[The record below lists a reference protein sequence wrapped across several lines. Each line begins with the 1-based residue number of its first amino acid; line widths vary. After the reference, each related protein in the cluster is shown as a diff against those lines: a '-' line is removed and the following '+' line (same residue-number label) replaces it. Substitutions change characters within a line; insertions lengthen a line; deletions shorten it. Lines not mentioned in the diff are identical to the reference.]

1 MPSTSEQALETTL
14 NDLAN
19 ARLRDRAPGLVD
31 YLMGFQL
38 VDSEEDGTRA
48 IGIFGFEIDDSIYYV
63 PAGFANGEVRGV
75 ESIYSV
81 DSDLF
86 MPLTEDWVNTLIR
99 RKSQK
104 LGDTDKRSMQQIG
117 IRQPNYRR
125 LTQLPPSNTKM
136 ASDIATMKVARDF
149 VGMDLVE
156 GLEALNLKTAFYKT
170 MQKSPKLASAVRTF
184 YGDLDF
190 MELPKVAAEK
200 KVTIVTGFTSE
211 GVDRLTDAQRKDII
225 RGGVAV
231 LDDRPM
237 TDKSLVWKTET
248 ALRMSSPGT
257 NGLYDV
263 LMADGS
269 IEAALCAR
277 LGRQEADNDEQNLFV
292 ATTGKHGFV
301 PYRSASVVRE
311 YSKDQLADWIDKNG
325 TKIDNLGVNDQVV
338 FIGLRGDISL
348 PFRIKS
354 IINGA
359 DGFKVYTGCCDPVL
373 YESYDEPADVT
384 PVKVANHLSW
394 EPQPALT
401 GNRLN
406 TVTSSVDTRL
416 QGYPVERINQVV
428 VRSGTDTR
436 IVYSSNK
443 LVVCDQGVRAFV
455 VGGKNGTPKGQL
467 LRESDLGNF
476 TTTQN
481 ILAKVAQDVSVWRS
495 GDGQIN
501 IRDAGNPRGFTKVA
515 ALEHLICG
523 LGMPVSDATSIVG
536 EASYKPQKYW
546 VKRATDLQAFPE
558 LNDKTDGGYMGQ
570 FTPELQTYETHQ
582 TVGSPDNTR
591 FYDYIS
597 PFVGGVPGQDDQG
610 TLDTLSQAA
619 QLGNKE
625 VFDAAALASLIK
637 AARPTEMVERF
648 LPTMVSGMDRLGRL
662 LFLVLWHSEEFKK
675 RFGEDLP
682 EIVDNLRS
690 TFEHLGELVIKLKE
704 RSLSGDPSFFGTL
717 DVAE

>member
-19 ARLRDRAPGLVD
+19 ARLRDRAPGLTD

-38 VDSEEDGTRA
+38 VDSDEDGTRA

-63 PAGFANGEVRGV
+63 PAGFSNGEVRGV

-104 LGDTDKRSMQQIG
+104 LGDTDKKTMQQVG

-136 ASDIATMKVARDF
+136 AQDTVTMMTPRDF
-149 VGMDLVE
+149 VGMSLPESLD
-156 GLEALNLKTAFYKT
+156 ALNLKTAFYNT
-170 MQKSPKLASAVRTF
+170 MQRSPKLAAAVRSF
-184 YGDLDF
+184 YSDFDF
-190 MELPKVAAEK
+190 MEIKKAAEEK

-237 TDKSLVWKTET
+237 TEKSLVWKTET
-248 ALRMSSPGT
+248 ELQLSNPGK

-269 IEAALCAR
+269 IEAMLCAR
-277 LGRQEADNDEQNLFV
+277 RGRQEADCNDENLFL
-292 ATTGKHGFV
+292 TDGTKSGFV
-301 PYRSASVVRE
+301 SYRAASVVRE
-311 YSKDQLADWIDKNG
+311 YSQDKTAEWIDKNG
-325 TKIDNLGVNDQVV
+325 SSIESLSANDVVV
-338 FIGLRGDISL
+338 FVGLRGDVSL
-348 PFRIKS
+348 PFEIRS

-359 DGFKVYTGCCDPVL
+359 DGFKVYTGRCQSGL
-373 YESYDEPADVT
+373 FESWDEPAPTT
-384 PVKVANHLSW
+384 PVKVANHLEYQA
-394 EPQPALT
+394 EPRFVPSKID
-401 GNRLN
+401 
-406 TVTSSVDTRL
+406 TVVSSADTRL
-416 QGYPVERINQVV
+416 QGYPIERVNQVV
-428 VRSGTDTR
+428 IRKGTDTR
-436 IVYSSNK
+436 IVYSANK
-443 LVVCDQGVRAFV
+443 IVVCDQGVRAFV
-455 VGGKNGTPKGQL
+455 VGNNKGISKDKL
-467 LRESDLGNF
+467 IRESDLGNF

-481 ILAKVAQDVSVWRS
+481 ALTKVAQDVSVWRS

-501 IRDAGNPRGFTKVA
+501 IRDAGNPKGFTKVA
-515 ALEHLICG
+515 ALEHLICN
-523 LGMPVSDATSIVG
+523 LGMPVSDATGIIS

-546 VKRATDLQAFPE
+546 VKQAADLLSFPE
-558 LNDKTDGGYMGQ
+558 LNDRTDGGYMGQ
-570 FTPELQTYETHQ
+570 YTPEQQKYETYQ

-597 PFVGGVPGQDDQG
+597 PFVGGVPGQDDDNS
-610 TLDTLSQAA
+610 LDVMSQAA
-619 QLGNKE
+619 QVGNKE

-662 LFLVLWHSEEFKK
+662 LFLVLWHSEEFKE

-682 EIVDNLRS
+682 EIIDNLRS